1 MIDSNE
7 TFAVRITIAD
17 DVYASIL
24 CATSYDLSALRTC
37 VVPCSGINGEGA
49 MRARRTPH
57 SRIFLPLNTHMA
69 ADLTDSGYMGFL

>member
-24 CATSYDLSALRTC
+24 CATSYDLSALHTC
-37 VVPCSGINGEGA
+37 VVPYSGNNGEGGL
-49 MRARRTPH
+49 RRRGSHEGTKNTSLKNISPAEYSHGSGPH
-57 SRIFLPLNTHMA
+57 
-69 ADLTDSGYMGFL
+69 